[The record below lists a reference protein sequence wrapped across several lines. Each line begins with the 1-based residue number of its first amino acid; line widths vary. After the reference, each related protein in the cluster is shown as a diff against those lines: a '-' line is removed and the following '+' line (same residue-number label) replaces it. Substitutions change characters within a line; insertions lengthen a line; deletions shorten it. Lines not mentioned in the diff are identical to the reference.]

1 MEPMNTHHDT
11 IKQLLESL
19 VAAIPFQIESTH
31 FEFNAED
38 GSYWFT
44 LKTNEPHAIIGKD
57 GEVLHALTTLA
68 RRIIEE
74 EKSIEE
80 PRPQIVI
87 EVNDYQRKKIENLKT
102 IAHMM
107 SERAKYFKSSISID
121 PMNAYERKIIHS
133 FLQDRP
139 DIKTESEGIGRSRHV
154 VIKYIGE
161 I

>member
-1 MEPMNTHHDT
+1 MNKNHESLKK
-11 IKQLLESL
+11 ILESL
-19 VAAIPFQIESTH
+19 IAVTPFRIESTQ
-31 FEFNAED
+31 FEFNELD

-44 LKTNEPHAIIGKD
+44 LTTNEPHAIIGKD
-57 GEVLHALTTLA
+57 GEVLYALTTLA

-74 EKSIEE
+74 EKEIEE

-87 EVNDYQRKKIENLKT
+87 EVNDYQKKKIENLKT

-133 FLQDRP
+133 FLQDRT
-139 DIKTESEGIGRSRHV
+139 DIKTESEGVGRNRHI